1 MARVLFV
8 EDDKDL
14 AAAVEM
20 ALEAQNFIVEVVH
33 DGKSAL
39 DRLTFEHYDVAIVDW
54 MLPQMSGYEVC
65 QQYRRNGG
73 QTPILFLTGQSDV
86 MHRVQALD
94 TGADDYLTKPF
105 AYAELMSRVRAL
117 LRRFPK
123 LENQVI
129 SLGHLE
135 LDVQRCRARVE
146 GRDVDLAPSE
156 FALLELL
163 MKHQGR
169 IFSTDDLLDRVFKL
183 DREATGEAVRQR
195 ILRLRKKI
203 DIDGKPSLIK
213 TVKGLGYCMEEAA
226 E

>member
-14 AAAVEM
+14 ATAVEM

-123 LENQVI
+123 MENQVI
-129 SLGHLE
+129 SLAHLE
-135 LDVQRCRARVE
+135 LDVQRCRAKVE

-169 IFSTDDLLDRVFKL
+169 IFSADDLLDRVFKL

-213 TVKGLGYCMEEAA
+213 TVKGLGYCMEEGA

>member
-14 AAAVEM
+14 ATAVEM

-65 QQYRRNGG
+65 QTYRRNGG

-123 LENQVI
+123 MENQVI

-135 LDVQRCRARVE
+135 LDVQRCRAKVE
-146 GRDVDLAPSE
+146 GKDVDLAPSE

-169 IFSTDDLLDRVFKL
+169 IFSADDLLDRVFKL

-203 DIDGKPSLIK
+203 DIEGKTSLIK

>member
-14 AAAVEM
+14 ATAVEM
-20 ALEAQNFIVEVVH
+20 ALEAQNFVVEVVH

-65 QQYRRNGG
+65 QEYRRNGG

-94 TGADDYLTKPF
+94 TGADDYLCKPF
-105 AYAELMSRVRAL
+105 AYAELLSRVRAL

-129 SLGHLE
+129 NLGHLE
-135 LDVQRCRARVE
+135 LDVQRCRAKVE

-163 MKHQGR
+163 MKHKGR
-169 IFSTDDLLDRVFKL
+169 IFSADDLLDRVFKL

-203 DIDGKPSLIK
+203 DVDGKPSLIK
-213 TVKGLGYCMEEAA
+213 TVKGLGYCMEDPSE
-226 E
+226 